1 MAVKEDLVNN
11 WTDVKNLRQ
20 IFICIRLF
28 MMKEAQWI
36 NPKIRISLRGS
47 LLLLCCSFPL
57 VLFSSII
64 LLICFVFVFVFYVT
78 IFLAS
83 G

>member
-20 IFICIRLF
+20 IFFFICIRLF

-36 NPKIRISLRGS
+36 NTKIRISLRGS

-64 LLICFVFVFVFYVT
+64 LLICFVFVFVFY
-78 IFLAS
+78 AS